1 MQIGLHVGLTT
12 VTHDVRAL
20 LALNSDALASRGW
33 RVAPEAHDPLPA
45 QYESRYWLHAAEQT
59 LGTWSR
65 WLASSD
71 ADGVIL
77 SCAHLGDALLVDRQ
91 ASTFI
96 AGLPSE
102 AALVCAAVV
111 RRIDDYVATRY
122 VQELLVGRT
131 RRLAERELAGRGVSN
146 YLSRLNRWK
155 EAPDT
160 AFRALPC
167 PPSGS
172 DGLVILQLM
181 ETLGV
186 PDAHSLQ
193 LPGPSAVKLLD
204 GTGSETL
211 RRLNRLLSRSEI
223 ETEHAQ
229 AIRDAAVA
237 ELTAELV
244 DRPFTIPADSAAR
257 LLRDFASSAAALS
270 DAMSPEQA
278 ERFLAPEIPP
288 DRPVDESQVTERL
301 QALASKH
308 NLTVEADSPRSDADQ
323 ALSDVRQAA
332 QRARTAHREH
342 DVDRY
347 RRLTRRIRRS
357 IPLLPE
363 YREQGVGRRDTA
375 PIPAR
380 VLQFWDPSPPPEEME
395 PWFASWET
403 LGLPGG
409 HHEVANYQMGLDAVR
424 EVAGEIGSR
433 AYEVAPHP
441 AVRSDLYRYAELH
454 LRGGWYVDAEHEA
467 LLSLPDVLHWRVDHV
482 FVIRPNKHRVANG
495 FIGAVAGSALMKE
508 ALLRGCRNLLE
519 GSGRSVG
526 ELTGPL
532 MFTALVD
539 EYVQTPAASF
549 VILPTN
555 VVFGGVFQKVHN
567 LAEYKTHGHWRHAD
581 LSKDGGQLGRDH

>member
-1 MQIGLHVGLTT
+1 MPTASCCRAPIS
-12 VTHDVRAL
+12 VTLFWSIDRRAP
-20 LALNSDALASRGW
+20 SSPASLRTYGAVC
-33 RVAPEAHDPLPA
+33 VA
-45 QYESRYWLHAAEQT
+45 
-59 LGTWSR
+59 
-65 WLASSD
+65 
-71 ADGVIL
+71 I
-77 SCAHLGDALLVDRQ
+77 
-91 ASTFI
+91 
-96 AGLPSE
+96 
-102 AALVCAAVV
+102 V

-146 YLSRLNRWK
+146 YFSRLTRWR
-155 EAPDT
+155 EASDSD
-160 AFRALPC
+160 FRALPC
-167 PPSGS
+167 PPIGS
-172 DGLVILQLM
+172 DGRVLLQLM

-193 LPGPSAVKLLD
+193 LPEPSAAKLLD
-204 GTGSETL
+204 GTGAETL

-223 ETEHAQ
+223 ATQRAQ
-229 AIRDAAVA
+229 EIRDAAVA
-237 ELTAELV
+237 ELTAQPI

-257 LLRDFASSAAALS
+257 LLRDFESSAVALS
-270 DAMSPEQA
+270 EAMSPDQVDP
-278 ERFLAPEIPP
+278 FLSREIAP
-288 DRPVDESQVTERL
+288 DRPVEESEVTERL
-301 QALASKH
+301 HALASTH
-308 NLTVEADSPRSDADQ
+308 GLTVDADSPRTEADQ

-332 QRARTAHREH
+332 QKARTARREH
-342 DVDRY
+342 DEDRY

-357 IPLLPE
+357 MPLLPE
-363 YREQGVGRRDTA
+363 YREQGVGRRDST

-403 LGLPGG
+403 VGLPGG
-409 HHEVANYQMGLDAVR
+409 HHEVADYQKGLDAVR

-433 AYEVAPHP
+433 AYEAAPHP

-467 LLSLPDVLHWRVDHV
+467 LLALPDILRWRVDHV

-508 ALLRGCRNLLE
+508 ALLRGCHNLLE

-526 ELTGPL
+526 EMTGPL
-532 MFTALVD
+532 MFTELVD

-555 VVFGGVFQKVHN
+555 VVFGGVLQKVHN

-581 LSKDGGQLGRDH
+581 LSRGDGQLGRDH